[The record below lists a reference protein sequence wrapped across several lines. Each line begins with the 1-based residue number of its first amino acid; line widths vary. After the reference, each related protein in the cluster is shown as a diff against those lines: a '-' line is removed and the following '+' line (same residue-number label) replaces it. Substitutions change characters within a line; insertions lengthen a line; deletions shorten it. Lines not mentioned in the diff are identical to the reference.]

1 MPESAK
7 AAASKV
13 LDEYGFIAGDR
24 RTAIARAMHKY
35 AADVFRLAA
44 KHIMFVL
51 LPSEETK
58 P

>member
-1 MPESAK
+1 M
-7 AAASKV
+7 
-13 LDEYGFIAGDR
+13 AGDGNQ
-24 RTAIARAMHKY
+24 Y

-58 P
+58 S